1 MSNEQTRDILEHARQ
16 FHHQVSK
23 FYDQL
28 SCQTEK
34 ERIKM
39 LLDYMSRHERNMAA
53 ALEAFEQSAPVH
65 LLNACYKVGRKFQ
78 PCCEVVR
85 DLDIS
90 SNMSV
95 DDVIHMGMQF
105 DDCLIAVY
113 RDRAENAPDEKVRGI
128 FQDLVE
134 LAEKEKRQLSR
145 NAQRV
150 LDF

>member
-16 FHHQVSK
+16 FHRQVSE

-28 SCQTEK
+28 CCQTEK

-39 LLDYMSRHERNMAA
+39 LLEYMSRHEKNMAQT
-53 ALEAFEQSAPVH
+53 LEDFEHSAPAH
-65 LLNACYKVGRKFQ
+65 LLQTCFKVGHPFR
-78 PCCEVVR
+78 PCCDVIKE
-85 DLDIS
+85 LDIS
-90 SNMSV
+90 SDMSV
-95 DDVIHMGMQF
+95 DDVIQMGLEF

-113 RDRAENAPDEKVRGI
+113 QDLAENAPDEQARSV
-128 FQDLVE
+128 FQNLLE
-134 LAEKEKRQLSR
+134 LEQKEKRQLAR

>member
-16 FHHQVSK
+16 FHQHVSE

-39 LLDYMSRHERNMAA
+39 LLDYMSRHEQNMAK
-53 ALEAFEQSAPVH
+53 ALADFEHSAPVH
-65 LLNACYKVGRKFQ
+65 LLNACYKVGRQFR
-78 PCCEVVR
+78 PCSEVIR
-85 DLDIS
+85 DLNIS
-90 SNMSV
+90 ADMSV
-95 DDVIHMGMQF
+95 DEVIQMGLEF

-113 RDRAENAPDEKVRGI
+113 KDRAENAPDENVRGV
-128 FQDLVE
+128 FQNLVE
-134 LAEKEKRQLSR
+134 LAQKEKRQLSR